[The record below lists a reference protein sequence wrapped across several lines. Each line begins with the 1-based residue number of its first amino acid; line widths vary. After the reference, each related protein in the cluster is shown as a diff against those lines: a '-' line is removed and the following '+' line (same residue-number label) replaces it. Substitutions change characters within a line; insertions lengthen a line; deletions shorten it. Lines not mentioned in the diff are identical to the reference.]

1 MIENQG
7 IGVQQTQS
15 LDISALARVSDGY
28 TPGHILQSIQSV
40 LTERRL
46 LQLTKKPLVASE
58 FVVHL
63 AKLDPVYR
71 EEEESLKVKL
81 LGQSWWAGPGQP
93 VVTLHPYPQS
103 YPQCHSVVVQDKG
116 TWLSAGKGTINS
128 REGQSCR
135 RLRKGARKGHLGCQ
149 H

>member
-71 EEEESLKVKL
+71 EEEESLKEWFYKTP
-81 LGQSWWAGPGQP
+81 LGKKNIKFTKDQQEAEE
-93 VVTLHPYPQS
+93 
-103 YPQCHSVVVQDKG
+103 
-116 TWLSAGKGTINS
+116 A
-128 REGQSCR
+128 
-135 RLRKGARKGHLGCQ
+135 RLAKEKKKKK
-149 H
+149 

>member
-7 IGVQQTQS
+7 VGLQLTPS

-46 LQLTKKPLVASE
+46 LQMTKKPLVASE
-58 FVVHL
+58 FVGHL

-81 LGQSWWAGPGQP
+81 LGQGWWAGPGQP

-103 YPQCHSVVVQDKG
+103 YSVEVQDKG

-128 REGQSCR
+128 REGQR
-135 RLRKGARKGHLGCQ
+135 YRHLRKEAIKGHLGCQ